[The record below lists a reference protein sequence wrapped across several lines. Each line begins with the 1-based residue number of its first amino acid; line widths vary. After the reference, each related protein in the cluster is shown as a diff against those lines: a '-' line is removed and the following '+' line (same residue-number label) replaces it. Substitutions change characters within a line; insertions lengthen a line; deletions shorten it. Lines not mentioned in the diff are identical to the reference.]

1 MIRISLS
8 ILFSAFAISSA
19 IAAEPT
25 KDYFFQPKDR
35 IGFLGDSMTEQYQY
49 SNAIE
54 LYLTTRFPDANF
66 FFLNAGIG
74 GDTANGGSG
83 RFKNH
88 VLDEKP
94 TKVTINFGMNDG
106 GYGKFNPQ
114 SNKVFVEKTAL
125 MLDMATKAGVKVAL
139 LSPNAVDPRNK
150 SNGAEYVETQKQ
162 FYAPLKDIAAK
173 FEFPF
178 VDQYAITGQYR
189 IKCLLMIPRLKK
201 QSLIQMVF
209 IPQPQVGCSWLMQS
223 LLA

>member
-1 MIRISLS
+1 MVRISFSVL
-8 ILFSAFAISSA
+8 LFAFGISSA
-19 IAAEPT
+19 NAAEPA

-35 IGFLGDSMTEQYQY
+35 IVFLGDSITEQYQY

-74 GDTANGGSG
+74 GDTANGGSN

-125 MLDMATKAGVKVAL
+125 MLDMATKAL
-139 LSPNAVDPRNK
+139 
-150 SNGAEYVETQKQ
+150 
-162 FYAPLKDIAAK
+162 
-173 FEFPF
+173 
-178 VDQYAITGQYR
+178 
-189 IKCLLMIPRLKK
+189 
-201 QSLIQMVF
+201 SLIH
-209 IPQPQVGCSWLMQS
+209 I
-223 LLA
+223 